1 MPKSPVPPEI
11 DVFLRELTPV
21 VGWPKRGPQPEA
33 GRLQRVT
40 SPTPSQCFGLSRPLK
55 PLDKGTCL
63 SAAASDRAYYST
75 CSQQDV
81 RPDQTQRAP
90 RSAGR
95 GKQWFA
101 LLVSECVAVAGWWK
115 GDSRRELGEAGSTGV
130 CCCDLLVAGGSTV
143 AASFWLAATVTK
155 APKSGGA
162 EVTQMNTPR
171 RFHPDGGTPPT
182 IWPR

>member
-1 MPKSPVPPEI
+1 M
-11 DVFLRELTPV
+11 
-21 VGWPKRGPQPEA
+21 
-33 GRLQRVT
+33 QRVT
-40 SPTPSQCFGLSRPLK
+40 SPKPSQCFGLSRPLK

-101 LLVSECVAVAGWWK
+101 LLVSECVAVAVWWNRDTLTNRVQSLKSTTANELLAPLEQRIARLREEAPLTLRRSAIILPGWL
-115 GDSRRELGEAGSTGV
+115 R
-130 CCCDLLVAGGSTV
+130 
-143 AASFWLAATVTK
+143 
-155 APKSGGA
+155 
-162 EVTQMNTPR
+162 Q
-171 RFHPDGGTPPT
+171 
-182 IWPR
+182 I